1 MIDKAE
7 ERNMYS
13 AMLDQL
19 AIHQLT
25 YAHVCSRMLTY
36 AHVTTIRHSA
46 MLDELGIDQP
56 AWAKLA
62 KFEDAQACY
71 SDAC

>member
-1 MIDKAE
+1 MMDKAE

-36 AHVTTIRHSA
+36 AHVCSRHYYQA
-46 MLDELGIDQP
+46 LG
-56 AWAKLA
+56 
-62 KFEDAQACY
+62 DAR
-71 SDAC
+71 

>member
-1 MIDKAE
+1 
-7 ERNMYS
+7 
-13 AMLDQL
+13 MLDQL

-25 YAHVCSRMLTY
+25 YT
-36 AHVTTIRHSA
+36 HVTTIRHSA

-71 SDAC
+71 SDIC